1 MSLFRALRHRS
12 FALLWTGQTASRLGD
27 SLYQIALAWWV
38 LEKTGSSVAMGAVL
52 VFNTVPMLFFL
63 LVGGVMVDRFPRL
76 WLMLIS
82 DLTRGL
88 LVTLMSVL
96 AFAGWLE
103 IWHVYAISFIFG
115 CVDAFFQPAYRAAVP
130 EVTPTEALTSANSL
144 TSLSGELSGIIGPA
158 IGAGIVKLGGSPFA
172 FASNGASFLISGLC
186 LLPILKLATSPR
198 PQEVSQGVMG
208 DLREGLGTVLASPW
222 LWVAIVIAGI
232 SNITYAG
239 PMGVALPF
247 LIKDHLKADVS
258 VLGWFYSLSSLGAVL
273 AAVWLGRFPRI
284 RRRGLKLY
292 GAWMLVGVLVC
303 AIGLPIKVPGI
314 LMAAFGIGVF
324 NTILGLIWT
333 NSLQEY
339 VPRDLLGRVSS
350 VDYIGSYLL
359 LPVGYAVGG
368 WATQQLGPA
377 LVFVIGGALQATL
390 IALGLSHP
398 RVRNFD

>member
-12 FALLWTGQTASRLGD
+12 FALLWAGQTTSQLGD
-27 SLYQIALAWWV
+27 SLYQVALAWWV
-38 LEKTGSSVAMGAVL
+38 LEKTGSSVAMSAVL
-52 VFNTVPMLFFL
+52 IFNTVPMLVFL
-63 LVGGVMVDRFPRL
+63 LFGGVMVDRFPRL

-88 LVTLMSVL
+88 AVSLMAVL
-96 AFAGWLE
+96 AFTGLLE
-103 IWHVYAISFIFG
+103 IWHVYVISFVFG
-115 CVDAFFQPAYRAAVP
+115 CVDAFFQPAYRATVP

-158 IGAGIVKLGGSPFA
+158 IGAMIVKLSGSPLA
-172 FASNGASFLISGLC
+172 FALNGASFFIAGLC

-198 PQEVSQGVMG
+198 PQEAPHGVIG
-208 DLREGLGTVLASPW
+208 DLREGLGAVLASPW
-222 LWVAIVIAGI
+222 LWVAIAIAGI

-247 LIKDHLKADVS
+247 LVKDHLKADVS

-273 AAVWLGRFPRI
+273 AAIWLGRYPHI

-303 AIGLPIKVPGI
+303 AIGLPIKIPGV
-314 LMAAFGIGVF
+314 LVAAFGIGVF

-333 NSLQEY
+333 NSLQET
-339 VPRDLLGRVSS
+339 VPRNLLGRVSS
-350 VDYIGSYLL
+350 VDYLGSYLL

-377 LVFVIGGALQATL
+377 PVFVIGGALQTAL

-398 RVRNFD
+398 QVRNFD